1 MSKGGGHVLEEYR
14 QVLRDH
20 CLRLLCLGEKNAS
33 AAELL
38 TAPLPHVWAVTLLW
52 PQRRRWR

>member
-20 CLRLLCLGEKNAS
+20 CLRLLCLGEKMHLQPS
-33 AAELL
+33 Y
-38 TAPLPHVWAVTLLW
+38 
-52 PQRRRWR
+52 

>member
-1 MSKGGGHVLEEYR
+1 MSKRGGRVLEAR
-14 QVLRDH
+14 RKVLRDH
-20 CLRLLCLGEKNAS
+20 CLRLLCLEKNAS
-33 AAELL
+33 AAEFL